1 MKSFQINCKYVKL
14 PLLKYIKIIMSGVLS
29 SLFDLSGFFFMF
41 TLNLLVICL
50 VCYYF
55 KRRIETLEHAQ
66 MEQSKILRT
75 YIQETTNMNVKQ
87 EVRQE
92 TVQDAINFENN
103 DNNANNANN
112 DNFNDLPFKKIE
124 INQFTLQQDEDSQS
138 EDTSDDEDEDEDEDY
153 DVNLGENIEIMS
165 ETSNIKVLR
174 LNSESDDDDG
184 DSDDGDS
191 DDGGSDD
198 GDDDVIKKN
207 INIDVDYNKLTAKDL
222 KAICKEKALTGF
234 NNLKKIELVELLKK
248 TTDIKQQVVEEIESP
263 TDNTLEVNNV
273 INETAEPVVEISLD
287 VIET

>member
-1 MKSFQINCKYVKL
+1 
-14 PLLKYIKIIMSGVLS
+14 
-29 SLFDLSGFFFMF
+29 
-41 TLNLLVICL
+41 
-50 VCYYF
+50 
-55 KRRIETLEHAQ
+55 

-103 DNNANNANN
+103 DNNDNDNN

-153 DVNLGENIEIMS
+153 DVTLGENIEIMS

-174 LNSESDDDDG
+174 LNSESDDDDDG

-191 DDGGSDD
+191 DDGDSDD
-198 GDDDVIKKN
+198 DDIKKN

-248 TTDIKQQVVEEIESP
+248 TTGIKQQVVEEIESP